1 MGEISAQL
9 DSRPGRR
16 QEAKA
21 KVRPA
26 QTIDAQNV
34 CSFLARYMGR
44 GLSAK
49 QYMSLFT
56 YPWMA
61 SPPNRGFLLEASG
74 NVVGYLGAIYA
85 DRLVDNQIVRFCNI
99 SNWCVLSS
107 FRRLSTRL
115 LTSLLESTDGVVT
128 NLSPVPEVEEIFEWH
143 GFRVLDEFKWFTFPG
158 GDLRSLIKHPRV
170 SLLTD
175 ANQVR
180 SHLTGEQLKTFDDHN
195 QTGCRH
201 TVVIGPD
208 QKLYVISR
216 KRRRKG
222 LTFSEILY
230 TSSASMFRDY
240 FEPLKLSILAR
251 DRTLL
256 LACDQR
262 LYGGPPKSALR
273 YRRVTLIK
281 NSSNRKLPNRQ
292 SVLRACSALA

>member
-1 MGEISAQL
+1 MGEIPVQL
-9 DSRPGRR
+9 DSRPGSPR
-16 QEAKA
+16 QAKA
-21 KVRPA
+21 NVRPA
-26 QTIDAQNV
+26 QTVDAEKV
-34 CSFLARYMGR
+34 CSFLAQNMGR
-44 GLSAK
+44 RLSAK

-56 YPWMA
+56 YPWIV

-85 DRLVDNQIVRFCNI
+85 DRIFDGQTVRFCNL

-107 FRRLSTRL
+107 FRRLSARL

-128 NLSPVPEVEEIFEWH
+128 NLSPVQEVEEIFEWH

-158 GDLRSLIKHPRV
+158 GDLRSLIKHLEV
-170 SLLTD
+170 SLVID

-180 SHLTGEQLKTFDDHN
+180 SHLTGREVKIFDDHN

-201 TVVIGPD
+201 TVVIEAD
-208 QKLYVISR
+208 RKLYVVSR

-230 TSSASMFRDY
+230 ASSASMLRDY
-240 FEPLKLSILAR
+240 FEALKLSILAR

-256 LACDQR
+256 LACDER
-262 LYGGPPKSALR
+262 LYGGPPKSAFR

-281 NSSNRKLPNRQ
+281 NSSIDNSRIDNLY
-292 SVLRACSALA
+292 SELALL

>member
-1 MGEISAQL
+1 MGRISAHL
-9 DSRPGRR
+9 DSRPGIST
-16 QEAKA
+16 AKA
-21 KVRPA
+21 DVRPA
-26 QTIDAQNV
+26 QTTDAEKV
-34 CSFLARYMGR
+34 CSFLAQHMGR

-56 YPWMA
+56 YPWMP

-85 DRLVDNQIVRFCNI
+85 DRLVDNQIVRFCNL

-115 LTSLLESTDGVVT
+115 LTSLLESTDGIVT

-158 GDLRSLIKHPRV
+158 GDLPSLIKHLRV
-170 SLLTD
+170 SLVTD

-180 SHLTGEQLKTFDDHN
+180 THLTGQELRAFDDHS
-195 QTGCRH
+195 QIGCGH
-201 TVVIGPD
+201 TVVIKPD
-208 QKLYVISR
+208 QKLYVLSR

-230 TSSASMFRDY
+230 ASSDSMLRDY

-251 DRTLL
+251 DHTFL
-256 LACDQR
+256 LACDER
-262 LYGGPPKSALR
+262 LYGKPPRSALR

-281 NSSNRKLPNRQ
+281 N
-292 SVLRACSALA
+292 CSFDNSQIDNLYSELALL